1 MGLRSPA
8 PLQGEAYKKVTTY
21 CGLARLSTCERAS
34 ITMIT
39 TGYWRE
45 PLKLSAVARLT
56 WQAPKPLG
64 LQVWVGSIEGKAVAR
79 ISRQPGHGNACSAS
93 LDGWIWTE
101 HMPGSAA
108 AQLGVKESP
117 TRGFNSVPEAKRA
130 ISAALAAN
138 TGT

>member
-1 MGLRSPA
+1 M
-8 PLQGEAYKKVTTY
+8 
-21 CGLARLSTCERAS
+21 STA
-34 ITMIT
+34 
-39 TGYWRE
+39 GYWRE
-45 PLKLSAVARLT
+45 PLKVSAGATLT

-64 LQVWVGSIEGKAVAR
+64 LQVWVGSVSGKVVAR
-79 ISRQPGHGNACSAS
+79 ISRQPGHGKACSAS

-117 TRGFNSVPEAKRA
+117 TRGFSSVPEAKRA
-130 ISAALAAN
+130 ISAALAINN